1 MMDGNSLGERIAA
14 ILAEVAPGL
23 PLAERSREN
32 EQVFDQRA
40 PWYEKGSAAD
50 IYLSPARL
58 ETLAARHL
66 APDSAPILDLACG
79 TGLMGERLAR
89 LGLGPIT
96 GCDLSQGMLEQA
108 AQKGVYASLIRADLH
123 QPLPMEEGSFAAAL
137 CAGSFFAESVAPAA
151 LAHVLPLLR
160 PGGWLI
166 CDVELVAW
174 QDEGFAAAFA
184 ALHKAGILSDLQVE
198 EGRIFAQG
206 VIEAE
211 EAPGCSAFARF
222 VAARLA

>member
-1 MMDGNSLGERIAA
+1 MGKSLSERIAA
-14 ILAEVAPGL
+14 VVAEVAPSL

-58 ETLAARHL
+58 EGLAERHL
-66 APDSAPILDLACG
+66 PRGSGPILDLACG

-89 LGLGPIT
+89 LGLGPLT
-96 GCDLSQGMLEQA
+96 GCDLSQAMLDRA
-108 AQKGVYASLIRADLH
+108 AQKGIYASRIRADMH
-123 QPLPMEEGSFAAAL
+123 QPLPLPPASFAAAL
-137 CAGSFFAESVAPAA
+137 CAGAFFAESVAPAA
-151 LAHVLPLLR
+151 LAHVLPLLH

-166 CDVELVAW
+166 CDVELLAW

-184 ALHKAGILSDLQVE
+184 ALHQAGILSDLQVE
-198 EGRIFAQG
+198 EGRIFAPG

-211 EAPGCSAFARF
+211 ADPGCSAFARF